1 MNKTGTRQRQVRV
14 ETRRK
19 QGQDK
24 VGGRVRREGGG
35 GRRGGKG
42 MVRDR

>member
-24 VGGRVRREGGG
+24 VGGRVRKGGVKGGWEEVREW
-35 GRRGGKG
+35 
-42 MVRDR
+42 